1 MDKKLVW
8 WTFLFFLALYLLSRG
23 EGFYSTDGETM
34 LRLTWAIVDKG
45 RLSIP
50 CAEDLPSALRGPD
63 GKCYSRYG
71 LGQPVAAIPF
81 YLLGKGV
88 AALRPGADYGAVIRF
103 CVSLLNQF
111 VTALTGALLALF
123 AGRLYRSRAIGVG
136 LALAYGLGTMAW
148 PYAKFYFS
156 EPLTTLCLLTAVY
169 GLYRRQEQ
177 AGSGWLL
184 VAGGA
189 FGYALLTRLSSLIV
203 LPLLVGYLL
212 YVRRSKVVRAVALF
226 LAPVVFF
233 LAIHFLY
240 NYRAFG
246 GLLAAYAGE
255 SWSTPF
261 LVGLYGLL
269 FSPGKSLF
277 LFAPLTLLSPLALAR
292 LFRADRKGE
301 AVLFAGLALA
311 YLFFHAGWWT
321 WHGGWSWG
329 PRFLGPVLPFLI
341 LPLGALWSAGA
352 RIRGALVVLA
362 ALGVAVQLLGVLIDF
377 NQYMLLVNDEH
388 KILFV
393 ARYSPLI
400 GHGRLIL
407 EGWPLDL
414 SIFKLPLAWSLVW
427 LLALALAASVLWRS
441 FSQGQRM
448 TSIPPM

>member
-1 MDKKLVW
+1 MSRKLVW

-50 CAEDLPSALRGPD
+50 CTEDLPSAIRGPD

-71 LGQPVAAIPF
+71 LGQPLAAIPF
-81 YLLGKGV
+81 YLLGKGI
-88 AALRPGADYGAVIRF
+88 AALWPGADYGAVIRF
-103 CVSLLNQF
+103 CVSLFNQL
-111 VTALTGALLALF
+111 VTALTCALMALF
-123 AGRLYRSRAIGVG
+123 GSRLYRSQAMGLG
-136 LALAYGLGTMAW
+136 LAVAYGLGTMAW

-169 GLYRRQEQ
+169 GLYRQKEQ
-177 AGSGWLL
+177 PGPGWLL
-184 VAGGA
+184 AAGGA

-212 YVRRSKVVRAVALF
+212 YVRRAKVIRALALF
-226 LAPVVFF
+226 LTPATLF
-233 LAIHFLY
+233 LAVNFLY
-240 NYRAFG
+240 SYLAFG
-246 GLLAAYAGE
+246 GPLASYAGE

-277 LFAPLTLLSPLALAR
+277 LFVPLTLFSPLALVR
-292 LFRADRKGE
+292 LFKADYKGE
-301 AVLFAGLALA
+301 AVLFACTVLA
-311 YLFFHAGWWT
+311 YLLFHAGWWT

-329 PRFLGPVLPFLI
+329 PRFLVPVLPFLI
-341 LPLGALWSAGA
+341 LPLGVLWSEGT
-352 RIRGALVVLA
+352 RTRWALIVLG
-362 ALGVAVQLLGVLIDF
+362 ALGVAVQLLAVLIDF
-377 NQYMLLVNDEH
+377 NQHMLLVNDEH

-400 GHGRLIL
+400 GHLRLIL
-407 EGWPLDL
+407 EGWSLDL
-414 SIFKLPLAWSLVW
+414 SVFNLPRAWSLIC
-427 LLALALAASVLWRS
+427 LLALALSAFVLWRI
-441 FSQGQRM
+441 FSQGQPM
-448 TSIPPM
+448 TSTPPT